1 VHTLLQDIRYG
12 IRMLLKSRMVS
23 LIAILTL
30 AMGIG
35 VNTAIFSTMNALF
48 LRPLPVQ
55 NADHLLYLAAQQ
67 QNASFYTPVSYL
79 DLQDIR
85 AQAGVFSD
93 VLAYNIDVVGLNA
106 DGKAT
111 PIFISF
117 VTGNY
122 FQALGLKPALGRLIY
137 GEEAEKPTAES
148 GIVLGYSYWKT
159 RFNGDPGVIGKQV
172 KVNGH
177 AATIVGV
184 APEGFHGLYSL
195 GEMQAYLPFGME
207 IIGQD
212 STELWS
218 RRDNRS
224 LLVLGMLKPGFTLQ
238 QAQSSVDLIA
248 KHLAQQ
254 SPAADNGLALRLYPE
269 RMARPQP
276 VPGNGLLVIGF
287 LFSVLAGLVLL
298 LACTNVANILLVR
311 STSRESEMAI
321 RAALGGSRTR
331 LIRQLLTESLV
342 LAFLG
347 GAGGLVLGIWASK
360 YLSSIP
366 LAAPI
371 PVRFDFSFDWRVFS
385 YGLIA
390 AFVTGIVMGFAPAW
404 RVSRA
409 NINGVLHQG
418 SRGVVASGGSS
429 RMRSALVIIQIT
441 GSLMLLV
448 AAGLF
453 VRSSQNAQHV
463 YLGLDPNHILNLNMD
478 TKSVGFDKSQTQR
491 FYRDL
496 VDQVRT
502 LPGVQSVSMAY
513 SVPMGYYG
521 NSGPVYAE
529 GQYVAS
535 KQAAPDIMFNNVDP
549 AYFSTLR
556 IPMVKGRS
564 FTDDDNDKTPL
575 VAIVNETMAKQF
587 WPNQE
592 AVGKR
597 FSVQSPSGP
606 FIQVVGVSKSGK
618 YLVLFEGPTPYY
630 YVPQMQNATTLRML
644 QIRTAVAPESL
655 ITAVE
660 QQIHTLAPDLPVM
673 SAQTMNQALAGG
685 NGLFLFR
692 LGARFTGAL
701 GLLGLILAVVGVYG
715 VISYV
720 ASQRTHE
727 IGLRMALGANRID
740 VLRLILKQGLYLVG
754 AGIATGVLLI
764 LVGARALSSLPLGV
778 SAADPVTLVLVS
790 CLLAA
795 VGLAASMIPARRAM
809 RTEPLT
815 ALKYE

>member
-1 VHTLLQDIRYG
+1 MHTLFQDIRYG
-12 IRMLLKSRMVS
+12 LRMLLKSRVVS
-23 LIAILTL
+23 VIAVLTL
-30 AMGIG
+30 ALGIG

-55 NADHLLYLAAQQ
+55 NADHLIYLAAQQ
-67 QNASFYTPVSYL
+67 QNASFYSPFSYL
-79 DLQDIR
+79 DLQDVR
-85 AQAGVFSD
+85 GQASVFSS

-106 DGKAT
+106 DGKAN
-111 PIFISF
+111 PLFISF

-137 GEEAEKPTAES
+137 GEDAEKPTANP

-159 RFNGDPGVIGKQV
+159 RFNGDPGIAGKQV

-207 IIGQD
+207 AIGQD
-212 STELWS
+212 STELWT

-224 LLVLGMLKPGFTLQ
+224 LLVLGILKPGFSIQ
-238 QAQSSVDLIA
+238 QAQSAVDLIA
-248 KHLAQQ
+248 HHLAQQ
-254 SPAADNGLALRLYPE
+254 SPEADNGLTVRLYPE
-269 RMARPQP
+269 KMARPQP
-276 VPGNGLLVIGF
+276 IPGNGLLIVGF
-287 LFSVLAGLVLL
+287 LFSALAGLVLL

-311 STSRESEMAI
+311 STSRENEMAI

-331 LIRQLLTESLV
+331 LIRQLMTESLV
-342 LAFLG
+342 LALLG
-347 GAGGLVLGIWASK
+347 GAAGLMLGIGASK

-366 LAAPI
+366 IASPV

-390 AFVTGIVMGFAPAW
+390 ALVTGIVMGFAPAW

-409 NINGVLHQG
+409 NLNSVLHQG
-418 SRGVVASGGSS
+418 SRGIVASGGSS

-441 GSLMLLV
+441 GSLTLLV

-453 VRSSQNAQHV
+453 VRSSQNAQHL
-463 YLGLDPNHILNLNMD
+463 YLGLDPNHILNLSMD
-478 TKSVGFDKSQTQR
+478 TKSVGFDKPQTEH
-491 FYRDL
+491 FYRELEDH
-496 VDQVRT
+496 VRA
-502 LPGVQSVSMAY
+502 LPGVQSVSLAY

-521 NSGPVYAE
+521 NSSPVYPE
-529 GQYVAS
+529 GQFIAS
-535 KQAAPDIMFNNVDP
+535 KQAAPDIMFNNVDA

-556 IPMVKGRS
+556 IPMVKGRM
-564 FTDDDNDKTPL
+564 FTDQDNDKSPL
-575 VAIVNETMAKQF
+575 VAIVNETMAAHF

-592 AVGKR
+592 PVGKR
-597 FSVQSPSGP
+597 FSVQGPSGP
-606 FIQVVGVSKSGK
+606 FIQVIGVSKAGK
-618 YLVLFEGPTPYY
+618 YLVLFEDPTPYY
-630 YVPQMQNATTLRML
+630 YVPQAQNSTTLRML

-655 ITAVE
+655 IPEVK
-660 QQIHTLAPDLPVM
+660 QQIFVLAPDLPVM
-673 SAQTMNQALAGG
+673 SAQTMDQALDGG

-701 GLLGLILAVVGVYG
+701 GLLGLVLAVVGVYG
-715 VISYV
+715 VISYI

-727 IGLRMALGANRID
+727 IGIRMALGANRRD
-740 VLRLILKQGLYLVG
+740 VLKLMLKQGLYMVG
-754 AGIATGVLLI
+754 AGIAVGVLFI
-764 LVGARALSSLPLGV
+764 IVAAHTISSLPLGV
-778 SAADPVTLVLVS
+778 SAADPVTLVLVC
-790 CLLAA
+790 CLLAF
-795 VGLAASMIPARRAM
+795 VGLVASMVPARRAM
-809 RTEPLT
+809 RIEPLT